1 MPDVPETRADSATAA
16 APADA
21 APQPV
26 YAPEEVKP
34 PVPEAN
40 SYGGGIDAADL
51 PPTIADDAG
60 GPGTA
65 HDDEGWRAIETR
77 P

>member
-1 MPDVPETRADSATAA
+1 MPDPKRPDLSAPE
-16 APADA
+16 
-21 APQPV
+21 PV
-26 YAPEEVKP
+26 YAPAEIEP
-34 PVPEAN
+34 PAEEAN
-40 SYGGGIDAADL
+40 SFGGGVDAADL
-51 PPTIADDAG
+51 PALDGAEGT